1 MQMKRINFLP
11 LGFLGLLLA
20 GPLPA
25 ADLSFTGEYQGTGRQ
40 CFGRLSVQSKSIEW
54 HTPFATCRKTPYRV
68 LAKEPRGSGQEVVF
82 VLQGKPC
89 GFGVIALSLD
99 SEEPQYWNVSGY
111 RSMAAYENNSEDR
124 LLCSVE
130 RLSGRVGR

>member
-20 GPLPA
+20 DPLPA
-25 ADLSFTGEYQGTGRQ
+25 ADLSFTGEYQGTG
-40 CFGRLSVQSKSIEW
+40 SKSIEW
-54 HTPFATCRKTPYRV
+54 HTAFATCRKTPYRV
-68 LAKEPRGSGQEVVF
+68 LAKEPWGSGQEVVF

-99 SEEPQYWNVSGY
+99 PKQPQYWNAAGY
-111 RSMAAYENNSEDR
+111 RSMAAYESNSEDR

-130 RLSGRVGR
+130 LLSGRVGR